1 MEWPL
6 VVPGDVGRLFVVR
19 AATVGVVWPPGAWR
33 GRWPAA
39 LLYIGASAGRAIGG
53 SKGARR
59 RGRVLP
65 ISQLDEGTHQA
76 GVLVFEAGRPD

>member
-19 AATVGVVWPPGAWR
+19 AATLGVAWPRRAWR
-33 GRWPAA
+33 GLRPAAA
-39 LLYIGASAGRAIGG
+39 LLYVGTSAGRAIGG

-59 RGRVLP
+59 RGRV
-65 ISQLDEGTHQA
+65 
-76 GVLVFEAGRPD
+76 